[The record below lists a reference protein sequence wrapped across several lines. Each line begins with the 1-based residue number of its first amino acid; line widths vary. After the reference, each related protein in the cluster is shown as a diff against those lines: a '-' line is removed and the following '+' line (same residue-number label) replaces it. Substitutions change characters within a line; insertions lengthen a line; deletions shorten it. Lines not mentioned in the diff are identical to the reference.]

1 MSRIDRAVRKA
12 EKGVIMNKIK
22 KIALAVSAALCLA
35 IAPGCS
41 KEAPFMGNTAEATLG
56 EGDIFAVIKVRDY
69 EEEITIKL
77 FPEVAPKAV
86 TSFIKA
92 AEMGFYDTR
101 TFHRVVKDKLVQ
113 GGSLSGSGYDGDVSD
128 SEYFQVETNPY
139 MNHYYGAV
147 CMAKNSKGNYRQFY
161 IVNSSEPV
169 DIADIAASIKED
181 LDNEEI
187 SKGLLPEDKTYYQN
201 YYTKLNTIP
210 AEVKE
215 RYLQVGGIYDYDGE
229 DTVFGQVV
237 DGWETLKAINE
248 VETAYGNDSDD
259 SKDIAS
265 KPITDIVIESVEIIR
280 ITPAETTSE
289 EKTRATRATR
299 ETTEA
304 PASETSESSAGTEAI
319 DTAETPAV

>member
-1 MSRIDRAVRKA
+1 M
-12 EKGVIMNKIK
+12 
-22 KIALAVSAALCLA
+22 
-35 IAPGCS
+35 
-41 KEAPFMGNTAEATLG
+41 
-56 EGDIFAVIKVRDY
+56 
-69 EEEITIKL
+69 
-77 FPEVAPKAV
+77 
-86 TSFIKA
+86 
-92 AEMGFYDTR
+92 
-101 TFHRVVKDKLVQ
+101 VKDKLVQ